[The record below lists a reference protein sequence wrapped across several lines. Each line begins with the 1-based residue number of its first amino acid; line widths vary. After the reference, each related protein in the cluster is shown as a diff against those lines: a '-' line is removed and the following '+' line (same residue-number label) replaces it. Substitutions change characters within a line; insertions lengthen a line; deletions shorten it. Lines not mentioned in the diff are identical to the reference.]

1 MIVNVFYTLFI
12 LYMFRILTT
21 LTSQSST
28 IYVSASTIHLLGFY
42 YTTRFLF
49 DSPKE
54 TKSTNL
60 LSLTKNRPKI
70 CFQRKTNAP

>member
-21 LTSQSST
+21 LTSQSFT
-28 IYVSASTIHLLGFY
+28 IYVSTSTIHLLGFY

-54 TKSTNL
+54 TKSTNPFF
-60 LSLTKNRPKI
+60 LTKNRSKI
-70 CFQRKTNAP
+70 CFYRKTYAP